1 MGSYSAV
8 GNLALSSFIGNSPE
22 VKLGVPGA
30 REFPQRSKVLLAAS
44 LRRKNRRLMH
54 QVGCVTSFLGTPL
67 YRSSVSKKRWA
78 SLQIVNAQNHSPS
91 NSNSPSGIQL
101 REFTNRVHTS
111 LRKRGSLAS
120 PRYSGKESRNFFAN
134 ENCENAAET
143 EEIAEEGEISSEET
157 SSKFSG
163 TEAPGISR
171 RMLLGAVGLGLT
183 FSSSRKAAAVDT
195 GTNFPFTKGSWFLG
209 EADMEP
215 SGTAEKKKGSRI
227 YDATVLGEPVALS
240 GDKDRVW
247 QKLLAARVVY
257 LGEVEMVADLD
268 DQLLELEIIRTARD
282 KCFAQARG
290 VTVAL
295 EAFPIVLQ
303 PQLNLYMNK
312 KITDEK
318 LRALVPAL
326 PEDRWQGYLPILQ
339 YCRDNGVRIV
349 GMGPPMKVVDTVR
362 AKGIQALD
370 KADMQKFV
378 PPLGKGYKFKSFPK
392 TDDSKGFDL
401 LPNASG
407 LFGPGP
413 YRYAQARL
421 VADYSMS
428 QVIAQLIKD
437 GGAVGLTIVITGASH
452 VKYGT
457 RGMGLPA
464 WTSKNIQKRTQAVIL
479 LNPEKQHIR
488 KEGDLPEADFLW
500 YSAGKVCTRNC
511 FDRVEVARVIGAAG
525 RRRDTL
531 PEDIQLGLERGLVDP
546 EVLENFFK
554 LDEQPILADLTSRF
568 QGLRERWLADPRFL
582 QRLAIEETIS
592 ITTTLFAQYER
603 RGDRFWKE
611 IDYVTTDSL
620 RGAVVDFFTVWLPA
634 PRLSFRA
641 LDPRNEDFNTLE
653 SLKGLLGSFP
663 DNAFQRA
670 QAGVSWGVSERIG
683 AIVVGG
689 LKLFGV
695 GFISCLGTVA
705 ATNFVLNVRQRLSSD
720 KAPKPQN
727 KRSPILKTALVYGT
741 FLGTS
746 ANLRYQVIAGVVEH
760 WLADYWLASQP
771 LAGSVVSFLA
781 RTANSYFG
789 TGQWVDLARFAGLQ
803 AHNDEDA
810 APEGNGNGVVK
821 EQDLTSQKPVNHSE
835 GEPEVENGSN
845 GKILST
851 NGHATVEEAQEAVK
865 EAVKPPKP

>member
-1 MGSYSAV
+1 MGDLV
-8 GNLALSSFIGNSPE
+8 FSSFIGNSPE
-22 VKLGVPGA
+22 SKLLLVPSA
-30 REFPQRSKVLLAAS
+30 REFSQRSRTSLGVS
-44 LRRKNRRLMH
+44 LRLKNRRLMH
-54 QVGCVTSFLGTPL
+54 QAGCISTFFSTPL
-67 YRSSVSKKRWA
+67 CRSSVPNKRWA
-78 SLQIVNAQNHSPS
+78 PLQIVKVRKFSSKSP
-91 NSNSPSGIQL
+91 PGIHDRNIKGRL
-101 REFTNRVHTS
+101 HMGYRRRDRS
-111 LRKRGSLAS
+111 AS
-120 PRYSGKESRNFFAN
+120 QCYSGNTTAN
-134 ENCENAAET
+134 ENGENETET
-143 EEIAEEGEISSEET
+143 EEIIEGEGISRQEASSE
-157 SSKFSG
+157 FSG
-163 TEAPGISR
+163 IEAPCISR
-171 RMLLGAVGLGLT
+171 RMLLGAVGLGLS
-183 FSSSRKAAAVDT
+183 FSSSWDSKNAAAADT
-195 GTNFPFTKGSWFLG
+195 EIKIPFTKSSWFLG
-209 EADMEP
+209 EADMDP
-215 SGTAEKKKGSRI
+215 SGTAEKKKGSRV
-227 YDATVLGEPVALS
+227 YDATVLGEPVALNS
-240 GDKDRVW
+240 DKDRVW
-247 QKLLAARVVY
+247 EKLLAARVVY
-257 LGEVEMVADLD
+257 LGEVENVADFD

-290 VTVAL
+290 VTIAL
-295 EAFPIVLQ
+295 EAVPIVLG

-312 KITDEK
+312 KITDEQ

-326 PEDRWQGYLPILQ
+326 PDDRWRGYLPILQ

-349 GMGPPMKVVDTVR
+349 GMGPPVKVVDTVR

-370 KADMQKFV
+370 KADIQKFV
-378 PPLGKGYKFKSFPK
+378 PPVGKGYKFKSFPN
-392 TDDSKGFDL
+392 TDDSEGFDL

-407 LFGPGP
+407 LLGPGP

-464 WTSKNIQKRTQAVIL
+464 WTSKSLQKRTQAVIL

-500 YSAGKVCTRNC
+500 YSSGKVCTRNC

-525 RRRDTL
+525 RRRETL
-531 PEDIQLGLERGLVDP
+531 PEDIQLGLERGLVAP
-546 EVLENFFK
+546 EVLESFFK

-592 ITTTLFAQYER
+592 ITTTLLAQYER

-611 IDYVTTDSL
+611 IDYVTTDTI

-634 PRLSFRA
+634 PRLSFRV
-641 LDPRNEDFNTLE
+641 LDPRDEDFNTLE
-653 SLKGLLGSFP
+653 SLNGLLGSFP

-683 AIVVGG
+683 AIIVGG

-695 GFISCLGTVA
+695 GFISCIGTVA
-705 ATNFVLNVRQRLSSD
+705 ATNFVLNVRQRLSAD
-720 KAPKPQN
+720 KAPKTQN

-771 LAGSVVSFLA
+771 LAGNVLSFVG

-789 TGQWVDLARFAGLQ
+789 TGQWVDLARFVGLQ
-803 AHNDEDA
+803 AHNDEDTP
-810 APEGNGNGVVK
+810 PEVKEVVK
-821 EQDLTSQKPVNHSE
+821 EEELTSLKQVKVAV
-835 GEPEVENGSN
+835 EVENASN
-845 GKILST
+845 GKIKST
-851 NGHATVEEAQEAVK
+851 NGHATVEETEEPVK
-865 EAVKPPKP
+865 EAIKLPKP